1 MKTDYFPF
9 QLPHFRP
16 ASAHFPSP
24 PVLSLSLARD
34 RAHAH
39 PAVFGFYLHFFT
51 ERRKT
56 LCHCTLHGEGNAVI
70 CLHLLLHLV
79 QTKGEREKKPA
90 FTKTNTT
97 NHNPNYRKGEGNFAD
112 CLHPYSIHAQEDTP
126 IR

>member
-1 MKTDYFPF
+1 VRTFRRPYFSSSF
-9 QLPHFRP
+9 
-16 ASAHFPSP
+16 
-24 PVLSLSLARD
+24 LARD
-34 RAHAH
+34 RARAH

-51 ERRKT
+51 ARHKT
-56 LCHCTLHGEGNAVI
+56 LCHCILRGEGNAVI

-79 QTKGEREKKPA
+79 QTEGEREKKPS

-97 NHNPNYRKGEGNFAD
+97 NHNPIHRKGEGNFAD